1 MEREID
7 KHERVRPSKSKQSN
21 QTKIEMW
28 RKAWMRCQS
37 SVEQWENFDLRE
49 IYCILERWIP
59 ILNKSFNNPLSRLDK
74 YQITMYTYEY
84 QNGPKEIFQLY
95 VEDTPNPQNIKV
107 VYIIFNL
114 CEFMKILKSV
124 LESLSG
130 KNNMYMDEARGT
142 INLFSNTDGYKSKL
156 QKASYHKKR
165 ITCYL
170 LFIYTLHAL
179 AHLHIYSIYKHAH
192 FNNHKYL
199 SNSLFF
205 KLYYSGYIAR

>member
-7 KHERVRPSKSKQSN
+7 KHERVRPSKSKPSN
-21 QTKIEMW
+21 QTKIALW

-37 SVEQWENFDLRE
+37 AIEQWENFDLRE
-49 IYCILERWIP
+49 IYYILERWIP
-59 ILNKSFNNPLSRLDK
+59 LLNKTFNNPFSRLDK
-74 YQITMYTYEY
+74 FQITMYSYEY
-84 QNGPKEIFQLY
+84 QNGPKEIIQFY
-95 VEDTPNPQNIKV
+95 TNDTPNPENIKI
-107 VYIIFNL
+107 VYGIFNICDFL
-114 CEFMKILKSV
+114 KILKST

-142 INLFSNTDGYKSKL
+142 INLDMNGHKSKL
-156 QKASYHKKR
+156 QHATYHKKR
-165 ITCYL
+165 ITSYL

-192 FNNHKYL
+192 FDNHKYL
-199 SNSLFF
+199 NNSPFF